1 MAKVQNTSSDLDI
14 NFDRN
19 PLSGDVAMR
28 RDEEAIKRSL
38 KNLILLKRNEKPFH
52 PEIYSG
58 ILDMLFELVDPLTVI
73 EVKKRISD
81 TIRNYEPR
89 VNTAVVD
96 VADVI
101 DKNEIRITIH
111 FTIKKWWNNI
121 VQSNKKLFLQFFY
134 RPFFCYCLF

>member
-1 MAKVQNTSSDLDI
+1 MAKIENTSIDLDI

-111 FTIKKWWNNI
+111 FTIKN
-121 VQSNKKLFLQFFY
+121 VQRVFSTTVAVTRL
-134 RPFFCYCLF
+134 R

>member
-101 DKNEIRITIH
+101 DRNEIRITIR
-111 FTIKKWWNNI
+111 FTIKN
-121 VQSNKKLFLQFFY
+121 VQRVFSTTVAVTRL
-134 RPFFCYCLF
+134 R

>member
-1 MAKVQNTSSDLDI
+1 MAKVENTSSDLDI

-28 RDEEAIKRSL
+28 RDEEAIKRAL

-58 ILDMLFELVDPLTVI
+58 IQDMLFELVDPLTVI

-101 DKNEIRITIH
+101 DRNEIRITIR
-111 FTIKKWWNNI
+111 FTIKN
-121 VQSNKKLFLQFFY
+121 VQRVFSTTVAVTRL
-134 RPFFCYCLF
+134 R

>member
-58 ILDMLFELVDPLTVI
+58 IQDMLFELVDPLTVI

-81 TIRNYEPR
+81 IIRNYEPR

-101 DKNEIRITIH
+101 DRNEIRITIR
-111 FTIKKWWNNI
+111 FTIKN
-121 VQSNKKLFLQFFY
+121 VQRVFSTTVAVTRL
-134 RPFFCYCLF
+134 R

>member
-111 FTIKKWWNNI
+111 FTIKN
-121 VQSNKKLFLQFFY
+121 VQRVFSTTVAVTRL
-134 RPFFCYCLF
+134 R

>member
-1 MAKVQNTSSDLDI
+1 MAKVKNTSADLDI

-58 ILDMLFELVDPLTVI
+58 IQDMLFELVDPVTVV

-89 VNTAVVD
+89 VGNAIVD
-96 VADVI
+96 LVDVI
-101 DKNEIRITIH
+101 DRNEIRITIH
-111 FTIKKWWNNI
+111 FTIRN
-121 VQSNKKLFLQFFY
+121 VQRVFSTTVAVKRL
-134 RPFFCYCLF
+134 R

>member
-1 MAKVQNTSSDLDI
+1 MAKVQNTSLDLDI
-14 NFDRN
+14 NFERN
-19 PLSGDVAMR
+19 PLSGDVAVR

-58 ILDMLFELVDPLTVI
+58 IQDMLFELVDPLKVI

-101 DKNEIRITIH
+101 DRNEIRITIH
-111 FTIKKWWNNI
+111 FTIKN
-121 VQSNKKLFLQFFY
+121 VQRVFSTTVAVTRL
-134 RPFFCYCLF
+134 R

>member
-58 ILDMLFELVDPLTVI
+58 ILDMLVELVDPLTVI

-111 FTIKKWWNNI
+111 FTIKN
-121 VQSNKKLFLQFFY
+121 VQRVFSTTVAVTRL
-134 RPFFCYCLF
+134 R

>member
-1 MAKVQNTSSDLDI
+1 MAKIQNTSIDLDI

-19 PLSGDVAMR
+19 PLSGDVALR
-28 RDEEAIKRSL
+28 KDEEAIKRSIR
-38 KNLILLKRNEKPFH
+38 NLLLLRRNEKPFH

-58 ILDMLFELVDPLTVI
+58 IQDMLFELVDPLTVI

-101 DKNEIRITIH
+101 DRNEIRITIH
-111 FTIKKWWNNI
+111 FTIKN
-121 VQSNKKLFLQFFY
+121 VQRVFSTTVAVTRL
-134 RPFFCYCLF
+134 R

>member
-1 MAKVQNTSSDLDI
+1 MAKVENTSFDLDI

-19 PLSGDVAMR
+19 PLSGDVAVR
-28 RDEEAIKRSL
+28 KDEEAIKRSL

-52 PEIYSG
+52 PEVYSG
-58 ILDMLFELVDPLTVI
+58 IQDMLFELVDPLTVI

-101 DKNEIRITIH
+101 DRNEIRITIR
-111 FTIKKWWNNI
+111 FTIKN
-121 VQSNKKLFLQFFY
+121 VQRVFSTTVAVTRL
-134 RPFFCYCLF
+134 R